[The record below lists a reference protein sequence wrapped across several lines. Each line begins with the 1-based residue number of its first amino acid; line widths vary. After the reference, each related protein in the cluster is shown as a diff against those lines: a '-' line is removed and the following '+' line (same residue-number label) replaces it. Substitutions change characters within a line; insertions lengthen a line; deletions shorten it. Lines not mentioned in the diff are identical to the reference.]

1 MLTSNSILY
10 SRWDNTQDPFPAD
23 IRDVVDELSN
33 DVMNNSDITQA
44 LRRLMNRG
52 MQSRNGRME
61 GMREIMERLS
71 QRKRERLQRYNMDS
85 VVDDLKERLEKILDT
100 ERRGIDKRLQEALQK
115 SQGQA
120 GDQNKKLSDMLKDR
134 ANRAKEKL
142 DSLPKDPGGQIKEL
156 SQYDFMDHGARQ
168 QFQELMD
175 MLKKRMMENHFKNI
189 TNNMKS
195 MSAGQMKAMQQMV
208 RDLNKMLRDHMAG
221 RDPHFEEFMDKWGQM
236 FGDKPPKDIDELIE
250 RLQKQMAQMQNMLDS
265 MSPEQR
271 RELEEMM
278 EQMMG
283 EEMQGDIAQLAGT
296 LEMLFPSDD
305 LRQQYQFS
313 GEEPLSMQQAMQLME
328 DLQKTEE
335 LERQLEEVQ
344 FGGDLQ
350 NIDPQALEEQADE
363 DARRMLEQLQR
374 LQKELEDEGYI
385 TRNGDKLELTPKA
398 MRRIGQKALK
408 DIFEKLKKDRNGN
421 HEQRTHGSNGEDMSW
436 TKPYEFGDDFKIDL
450 QQTLRNSL
458 IRQGPGTPIKLHV
471 DDFAVKQTENLT
483 NSATVLLLDQSRSMV
498 RSGSFTAAK
507 KVALALHSLIT
518 SQFSR
523 DRIYVLG
530 FSDMATEIKGKDLP
544 QTTWNSWGRGT
555 NMHHAF
561 MMSRKLLSNHKA
573 ATKQIIMITDGKPT
587 AHLENGELFVSYIPD
602 IRTITKTLD
611 EVRGCTN
618 DGITINTFMLSSSY
632 DLVEFVGKM
641 TKINHG
647 RAFYTTPDKL
657 GEYILVDFLSNRRK
671 RVA

>member
-1 MLTSNSILY
+1 MNS
-10 SRWDNTQDPFPAD
+10 
-23 IRDVVDELSN
+23 
-33 DVMNNSDITQA
+33 SDITQA

-61 GMREIMERLS
+61 GMKEIMERLK
-71 QRKRERLQRYNMDS
+71 QKKRERLQRYNLDS

-100 ERRGIDKRLQEALQK
+100 ERKGIDKRLQEAAQK
-115 SQGQA
+115 SLQSQS
-120 GDQNKKLSDMLKDR
+120 GDQNQKLTDMLKER

-142 DSLPKDPGGQIKEL
+142 DSLPRDPGGQIKEL
-156 SQYDFMDHGARQ
+156 SQYDFMDHDARQ

-175 MLKKRMMENHFKNI
+175 MLKKRMMDNHFKNI
-189 TNNMKS
+189 TDNMKN
-195 MSAGQMKAMQQMV
+195 MSGDQMKAMQQMM

-221 RDPHFEEFMDKWGQM
+221 RDPHFNEFMDKWGQM
-236 FGDKPPKDIDELIE
+236 FGDNPPKDIDELIE

-271 RELEEMM
+271 QQLEEMM

-283 EEMQGDIAQLAGT
+283 EEMRGEMAQLAGT
-296 LEMLFPSDD
+296 LEMLFPSDE

-328 DLQKTEE
+328 ELQKTEE
-335 LERQLEEVQ
+335 LERQLEDVQ

-350 NIDPQALEEQADE
+350 NIDPQALEEQAGE
-363 DARRMLEQLQR
+363 EARQMLEQLQR

-421 HEQRTHGSNGEDMSW
+421 HEQRTRGAGGEELSW

-471 DDFAVKQTENLT
+471 DDFAVKQTEHVT
-483 NSATVLLLDQSRSMV
+483 SSATVLLLDQSRSMV

-507 KVALALHSLIT
+507 KVAVALHSLIT

-544 QTTWNSWGRGT
+544 QITWNSWGRGT
-555 NMHHAF
+555 NMQHAF
-561 MMSRKLLSNHKA
+561 MMSRKLLSNHKS

-587 AHLENGELFVSYIPD
+587 AHIENGELFVSYIPD

-618 DGITINTFMLSSSY
+618 EGITINTFMLGSSY
-632 DLVEFVGKM
+632 DLVEFVGRM

-657 GEYILVDFLSNRRK
+657 GEYVLVDFLSNRRK